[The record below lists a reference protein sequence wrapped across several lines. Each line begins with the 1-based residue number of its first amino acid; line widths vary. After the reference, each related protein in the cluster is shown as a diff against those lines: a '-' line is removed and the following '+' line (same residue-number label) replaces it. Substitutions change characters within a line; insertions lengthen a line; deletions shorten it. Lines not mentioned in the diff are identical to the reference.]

1 MDLKLIG
8 MVGIGLVIVF
18 VIFLI
23 AMIVGSYNG
32 MVTLDQKV
40 NASWSEVENQYQR
53 QADLIPNLATIVSSA
68 VSVETQFV
76 KDVIEARTK
85 WLNAKSLTE
94 KDQLGL
100 EMNSSLA
107 NFVSAIATNE
117 AYPQLQ
123 ANKQYTA
130 IMDEVA
136 GTQNRITTSRGRF
149 IEAIQEYNTTIK
161 VIPNNFFA
169 SMFGFGEKDYY
180 KANPSSLI
188 TPSLGD
194 GVLPQ

>member
-8 MVGIGLVIVF
+8 MVVIGLVIVF

>member
-8 MVGIGLVIVF
+8 LGIVGIVIVL
-18 VIFLI
+18 ILFLI
-23 AMIVGSYNG
+23 VMAVGAYNG

-40 NASWSEVENQYQR
+40 SASWSEVENQYQR
-53 QADLIPNLATIVSSA
+53 QADLIPNLTSIVSSA
-68 VSVETQFV
+68 VSVETNFV
-76 KDVIEARTK
+76 KDVIDARTK
-85 WLNAKSLTE
+85 WLNAKSLSE

-100 EMNSSLA
+100 EMNQSLA
-107 NFVSAIATNE
+107 TFVSAIATTE
-117 AYPQLQ
+117 AYPTLA
-123 ANKQYTA
+123 ANKQYVA
-130 IMDEVA
+130 LMDEVA

-149 IEAIQEYNTTIK
+149 IEAIQAYNTTIK

-169 SMFGFGEKDYY
+169 GMFGFIEKDYY
-180 KANPSSLI
+180 KADPASLT